1 MANDFIKYPKIN
13 YNGLNMTYTGLD
25 VQYANPNNLTYKTI
39 TPTYDINKLSYTA
52 PNITYPTITALPPL
66 SLNQQRYVADY
77 ARKLNQQN
85 AEWQKLQERALRTV
99 NLNEPTQLNSLAD
112 VVGTILGGA
121 RFKNESPIAR
131 SLYNKFGSNI
141 LTNIAA
147 GFYNLFSVSKQFV
160 VDPIVKGEGRT
171 LALNLLQ
178 GGTETLDVLANPI
191 KGAILESIKG
201 AKNNGVV
208 GALDGIGIGTGI
220 VKGIGYGERGR
231 TTYEYDTG
239 NKAADF
245 VLELAT
251 DPGVWASFGL
261 TGIFKSTASKVG
273 KEAIS
278 ETAEGVLKEI
288 VSEAGEHSVRQWL
301 SRTSAQVIKTL
312 TAGEDVSIKTIT
324 QQLIHTA
331 PIQRGVWHPLTEGLS
346 KEALQKL
353 TPEALV
359 DIAETVLDVSKATVK
374 NLNERTAYTILKS
387 IDTVDNT
394 VAKVVF
400 SPVWGTYKGV
410 EKLYKM
416 HNSRILKTAEPYI
429 NTKGTLSILDLDTA
443 MAKTGEVNKSLTS
456 LVEEQGLKGF
466 SNTSVQKAFY
476 SSAKQDINQLQH
488 LVKALN
494 QKAPNFEVY
503 EYSLKQ
509 YLTETHT
516 FKDTTSIKGMLE
528 ELAEAYKK
536 AGQASDMFKDFYKN
550 LTDIIKTYD
559 NVINFKEHYSI
570 IADNIFS
577 KKVLSE
583 LSEKFTPLSKED
595 VVRLAEKQNISYEN
609 AYELLKQ
616 KKAFIN
622 NTQLTNISEYA
633 QQAYRINKVLNKI
646 FSDTH
651 TKFRPEFVEKLKTN
665 VLQYFKGGMQDEAIA
680 DYINLFLPEGSKLDD
695 ILYKVYRDEADVIAQ
710 YVRNKLL
717 QSVANTFGFK
727 NSTLFKQNYLAPMLN
742 PERIVKTHNNI
753 NYTNFQAYFKDT
765 KKTVYDLSQAE
776 AALFFKIE
784 DAKTIARASIQLNTL
799 AEKIAH
805 VWLTGAPS
813 IGETITEA
821 LDELTISVNK
831 IYENM
836 TSSLIEH
843 SQAFETYLKEILK
856 QNPQVKSTLENV
868 ASLRRPAINTK
879 YSNVETEV
887 AELFKS
893 LNKRYVLKASAP
905 EFKTSVTNITYMIE
919 EAISAYDNTA
929 LDSVFSYTQDA
940 DIPLI
945 DVLQDTL
952 VYLKNI
958 VQAETIDV
966 HEFIDVINNLD
977 LRLKS
982 IETTLQK
989 DVEQGLD
996 AGPGVLFVNI
1006 DFDLPATGLDKIP
1019 VEKQD
1024 FVLEF
1029 LKDYREVFHKGS
1041 FGTDAEA
1048 EALFRKHFPDDPYS
1062 AKYYHDKARQYNKFV
1077 TDDVFEHGLLEHTP
1091 SIAHS
1096 PTTRAI
1102 NKAYVDV
1109 YNKLETIVN
1118 NGRALVELKP
1128 YEFSTTGNTVVY
1140 ALKQEQ
1146 TKSSRVYLDDDA
1158 IFNFLNAIDN
1168 NNTDVIPKT
1177 IIDYSDEA
1185 YVSNKLSEAT
1195 TDAERS
1201 RIRDLAAGCTL
1212 IQDGASSVL
1221 TYGALL
1227 NKIENAVE
1235 LSTELRTAL
1244 ITSLNSPHIS
1254 KIAVEDV
1261 ALDPEFLYEVLF
1273 KRIEDY
1279 VNAIRKSEVHSMDFF
1294 RNELAQEEYFE
1305 KATGLSSEVW
1315 ERMAHHSDA
1324 DVFVNEEYIKRNL
1337 ADKIQLR
1344 SNDIFIDIETSSLN
1358 RYRGEVLEISLKTKD
1373 SIVTFKRHLDFK
1385 KDANARPSN
1394 SLLEVYSHGEIDR
1407 QALRNTFYDYHN
1419 KNYSGPQF
1427 ADQVSYYESET
1438 DLLQAATDYLYR
1450 TGVVFKTTEGAID
1463 KLHPEASRLIG
1474 HNILDYDI
1482 EFLKRR
1488 ALENGITNFEDVLNR
1503 FSQVD
1508 TYKLIQEKYNYLK
1521 LNSTEKSTIES
1532 LLQDYVSLRTL
1543 ANENGLKHM
1552 GEDFINA
1559 IPKELSKGLTIV
1571 LRNLPENTGLDTT
1584 VRREL
1589 QNMLSRLKTIRINN
1603 IKDVNL
1609 VSGSY
1614 VFTTDQLL
1622 SPEFKEQL
1630 ISILQK
1636 DDYYK
1641 DWTDEQLSYYVKYIN
1656 PTKALYSGWGL
1667 YNSIGFKKIF
1677 DEKAVR
1683 AWFDMPSSIPEQMG
1697 RQAYATVKVLNRNL
1711 DRIKNPNAILP
1722 FEKAIDDFLEAVS
1735 SQNLLSLTK
1744 TEIIRSEKYTS
1755 PGVKEIIETEN
1766 VLHSDLKNLALQ
1778 YLIKNT
1784 DAISEKYVLAH
1795 YIYTLLQHKMY
1806 DGSRSVLS
1814 FIPSNICADMEEV
1827 ISNRKLFTHAVV
1839 WDSSET
1845 FAEHSRH
1852 LIDGELW
1859 ESAAAFKASA
1869 EDFKHNIETFELCD
1883 KLDESGLFSP
1893 EKQAFAQAA
1902 YPTFKLLD
1910 DYSNLAKEANTTQL
1924 YEMESKLFYVSDVL
1938 GKQTLHNVLQYESP
1952 DDLIKVLAWG
1962 CGAATFSYAD
1972 APKLFEKL
1980 LQDSKIL
1987 NSAGIVTVFENNR
2000 AYLALDTNKFKY
2012 DCAVKNVD
2020 DVAVKEVYFNG
2031 VKIDKP
2037 ALKELDIDAA
2047 IETCK
2052 QEYKI
2057 TDDSAGIFNN
2067 TQITKFGN
2075 NIKDARQGMIES
2087 TRGAYSGLHA
2097 DVMDKATVRHFYS
2110 AMPEA
2115 IKKAMGDLDA
2125 RLENPAWFSE
2135 TVFNTANLGSTAS
2148 RRQIQT
2154 AAPLHLLATYKNVT
2168 ERVLTKQQTRFK
2180 YLDMVLNSEMRLN
2193 VGVWADSANDAQI
2206 LKYFKDHPE
2215 ITVGILQKPAKG
2227 SNMPTLKRVA
2237 INTVKDLNNARRVGA
2252 IVFSGETYSRAATV
2266 LNNSAYD
2273 TGFLRILS
2281 NVMRVYKIGQLLTL
2295 GFLGRN
2301 FIDST
2306 FKAYTATGSAV
2317 NTLEALCSTRKT
2329 YKAYKNALYGM
2340 LATSDLKLEVI
2351 ENIARAFGV
2360 SPQDVLND
2368 IGLEVGKFKIRAIK
2382 DVINADVLFNKYKTV
2397 VEDIIK
2403 MDSNAVLRSENVE
2416 FYFKYMSDGTELDLD
2431 TFYEVHRF
2439 ITQGASAGVP
2449 AVLQRAFLKTSNQT
2463 VQNFVDDKQYTKAYQ
2478 EFAEARHLEGVSDT
2492 LVYALGKLSSVNG
2505 HVEQVIRLAQHMQQ
2519 IRSGMNFAES
2529 NWKIAKTHFDYA
2541 DKTDITKSIELI
2553 FPYYNFK
2560 MNNFEFWAKLMET
2573 QPWLLRVGSEFMEQV
2588 YDFDS
2593 YDTYAEHLELAN
2605 NESLQ
2610 YQIFAGNIPIFDT
2623 GAVLKVNPSYT
2634 DVLNLITGPLGTAE
2648 SSLFAPLNAGF
2659 KTSMLE
2665 LYKQGQTNEFINNT
2679 FNLSDYAYEHQTSFK
2694 QQFLNNLPL
2703 IGPAIQRFTQQAL
2716 KYKDRTDF
2724 VLAAYLPSLI
2734 GATSRWN
2741 PESMSKIKSPE
2752 EWEALKKGWLNNII
2766 AKQIQYNLKNKY
2778 WHNYGY
2784 NYNHNYARGYRKA
2797 YAKKTYAKKAYAKKT
2812 YAKKTYVKKTYAKKT
2827 YFKPTSYN
2835 KRYNSYARGNRY
2847 YSYYNPSYSKYVD
2860 YYNKPY
2866 VGRYNEHSFANKTKV
2881 SRPKKVYPENI
2892 YWKYYTKAG
2901 KKRWSILSAK
2911 ATKKNLQMKIKL
2923 MYDYYR

>member
-1 MANDFIKYPKIN
+1 MANDFIKYPNIK

-25 VQYANPNNLTYKTI
+25 VQYADPNNLTYKTI

-77 ARKLNQQN
+77 VRKLNQQN

-99 NLNEPTQLNSLAD
+99 NQNDPAQLNSLAD

-121 RFKNESPIAR
+121 RFKNESPIAK

-147 GFYNLFSVSKQFV
+147 GFYNLFSVGKQFV
-160 VDPIVKGEGRT
+160 ADPIAKGEGRT

-178 GGTETLDVLANPI
+178 GGMETLDVLANPI
-191 KGAILESIKG
+191 KGAVLESIKG

-208 GALDGIGIGTGI
+208 GSLDGIGAGI
-220 VKGIGYGERGR
+220 VKGIGYGARGR
-231 TTYEYDTG
+231 TTYEYDTS

-245 VLELAT
+245 VLELVS

-261 TGIFKSTASKVG
+261 TGVFKSTASKVG
-273 KEAIS
+273 KEVIS

-394 VAKVVF
+394 VTKVVF

-509 YLTETHT
+509 YLIETHT

-559 NVINFKEHYSI
+559 NVINLKEHYSI
-570 IADNIFS
+570 VADSIFNKIVIS
-577 KKVLSE
+577 A

-595 VVRLAEKQNISYEN
+595 VVRLAEKQNISYED
-609 AYELLKQ
+609 AHKLLKQ

-622 NTQLTNISEYA
+622 NTQLINISEYA

-651 TKFRPEFVEKLKTN
+651 TKFKPELVEKLKTN
-665 VLQYFKGGMQDEAIA
+665 VLQYFKSGMQDEAIA

-695 ILYKVYRDEADVIAQ
+695 ILYNVHRDEVDVMAQ
-710 YVRNKLL
+710 YIGNKLL
-717 QSVANTFGFK
+717 QAVANTFGFK

-753 NYTNFQAYFKDT
+753 NYTNFQDYFKDA
-765 KKTVYDLSQAE
+765 KKTVYDLAQAE

-784 DAKTIARASIQLNTL
+784 DVKTIAKASIQLNTL

-813 IGETITEA
+813 VGETITEA
-821 LDELTISVNK
+821 LDELTTSVNK

-843 SQAFETYLKEILK
+843 SQAFETYLKEALK
-856 QNPQVKSTLENV
+856 QNPQIKSTLENV
-868 ASLRRPAINTK
+868 ASLKRPAINTK

-893 LNKRYVLKASAP
+893 LNKRYVLKASTL

-996 AGPGVLFVNI
+996 L
-1006 DFDLPATGLDKIP
+1006 T
-1019 VEKQD
+1019 
-1024 FVLEF
+1024 
-1029 LKDYREVFHKGS
+1029 KDSSR
-1041 FGTDAEA
+1041 
-1048 EALFRKHFPDDPYS
+1048 ALNK
-1062 AKYYHDKARQYNKFV
+1062 KY
-1077 TDDVFEHGLLEHTP
+1077 
-1091 SIAHS
+1091 I
-1096 PTTRAI
+1096 
-1102 NKAYVDV
+1102 DV

-1118 NGRALVELKP
+1118 NSRALVELKP

-1158 IFNFLNAIDN
+1158 VFNFLNAIDN

-1235 LSTELRTAL
+1235 LSAELRTAL
-1244 ITSLNSPHIS
+1244 ITSLNSPHIAR
-1254 KIAVEDV
+1254 IAVEDV

-1315 ERMAHHSDA
+1315 ERMAHHSGA
-1324 DVFVNEEYIKRNL
+1324 DVFVNEEYAKRNL

-1344 SNDIFIDIETSSLN
+1344 SNDMFIDIETSSLN

-1373 SIVTFKRHLDFK
+1373 GIVTFKRHLDFK

-1394 SLLEVYSHGEIDR
+1394 SLLELYSHGETDR
-1407 QALRNTFYDYHN
+1407 QALRNTFYDYYN

-1438 DLLQAATDYLYR
+1438 ALLQAVTDYLYR
-1450 TGVVFKTTEGAID
+1450 TGTVFKTTEGLVD

-1488 ALENGITNFEDVLNR
+1488 ALENGVTNFEDVLNR

-1508 TYKLIQEKYNYLK
+1508 TYKLIQEKHNYFK

-1630 ISILQK
+1630 ISILKQ

-1641 DWTDEQLSYYVKYIN
+1641 DWTDEQLRHYVKYIN

-1683 AWFDMPSSIPEQMG
+1683 AWFDMPTTISEQMG

-1722 FEKAIDDFLEAVS
+1722 FEKAIDNFLEAVS

-1806 DGSRSVLS
+1806 NGDRSVLS
-1814 FIPSNICADMEEV
+1814 FVPSSVCADMEEV

-1852 LIDGELW
+1852 LTDGELW
-1859 ESAAAFKASA
+1859 ESAASFKACV

-1883 KLDESGLFSP
+1883 ELDESGLFSP

-2000 AYLALDTNKFKY
+2000 VYLALDTNKFKY

-2037 ALKELDIDAA
+2037 VLKELNIDEAVEA
-2047 IETCK
+2047 CK

-2057 TDDSAGIFNN
+2057 TDDSAEIFNS

-2075 NIKDARQGMIES
+2075 NIKDARQGIIES

-2135 TVFNTANLGSTAS
+2135 TVFNTANLGSTTS

-2193 VGVWADSANDAQI
+2193 VGAWADSANDAQI

-2281 NVMRVYKIGQLLTL
+2281 NIMRVYKIGQLLTL

-2463 VQNFVDDKQYTKAYQ
+2463 VQSFVDDKQYTKAYQ

-2519 IRSGMNFAES
+2519 IRSGMSFAES

-2634 DVLNLITGPLGTAE
+2634 DVLNLITDPLGTAE

-2659 KTSMLE
+2659 KTAMLE
-2665 LYKQGQTNEFINNT
+2665 LYHQGKTNEFINNT
-2679 FNLSDYAYEHQTSFK
+2679 FSLSDYAYENQLPW
-2694 QQFLNNLPL
+2694 QQQLINNLPL
-2703 IGPAIQRFTQQAL
+2703 VGPTIQRFTQQAS
-2716 KYKDRTDF
+2716 KYAERTDLS
-2724 VLAAYLPSLI
+2724 LAKITPSLI

-2741 PESMSKIKSPE
+2741 PESMAKIKSPE
-2752 EWEALKKGWLNNII
+2752 EWEALKKSWLNNII
-2766 AKQIQYNLKNKY
+2766 SNQIQYNLQHK
-2778 WHNYGY
+2778 YGY
-2784 NYNHNYARGYRKA
+2784 YKGYGSYNRYSYPKKA
-2797 YAKKTYAKKAYAKKT
+2797 YTRKTYAKKIYPKKLYSKKIYARRTYPKKSYSKFKRYYPKKT
-2812 YAKKTYVKKTYAKKT
+2812 YSKHIYSNKA
-2827 YFKPTSYN
+2827 YFKPTYFNN
-2835 KRYNSYARGNRY
+2835 KYDRYARGNRY
-2847 YSYYNPSYSKYVD
+2847 YNAYNASYSNYYNF
-2860 YYNKPY
+2860 YNSIKQPY
-2866 VGRYNEHSFANKTKV
+2866 TEHRFVNKFNNT
-2881 SRPKKVYPENI
+2881 RPKRLYPENI
-2892 YWKYYTKAG
+2892 YWKYYTKSG
-2901 KKRWSILSAK
+2901 KKRWDILTAK